1 MNQTM
6 KNFLERNGINSD
18 KIPEGLN
25 KKLTNPD
32 GFNKYLNYFHVSK
45 RNKKQQVCI
54 ADVMGSDLFEGTGNI
69 YDLMEKFYDEYG
81 DMYHSRS
88 VDLLKIPSEQIMERL
103 SESFSDDPIKLAE
116 YEGKYFVS
124 VNGNHRV
131 FAMYLNYLLESQNAD
146 TPEKLE
152 ALKKK
157 YTFPAIVG
165 ETELDKSYANFIL
178 QFKTSKKYIEL
189 VQNETENYYI
199 IADNG
204 KRRRVI
210 SDSEIDEF
218 VRNSLVDS
226 FKNRDVFFI
235 RDLAMGIKEHESF
248 RKYICGILPEIG
260 EQDIV
265 ATFDMMDKKLYLN
278 LCDFSEAKSVTD
290 ILDIAHRDTNS
301 LDRSNTRFSQFIEA
315 VSISDEKINEYCSIM
330 GLEQAERAN
339 IDGLSKKYNETVATI
354 EDEMKKTLD
363 RFDGVSYKKA
373 VDSIDTLERL
383 DFSKLAKEYHIRGIW
398 ELKERISQMAVKLLS
413 ERQIDE
419 INLKL
424 KEEAEKKFGPIS
436 MLRGKKRLRDVT
448 VRNLE
453 LQKQYIKETMNNPK
467 PMEQAIRD
475 LYSYT
480 RAYESNDAINNFMER
495 IVKLDSVTDFVHL
508 YQICTESNLPV
519 KSDSEKIS
527 DRKQAKLLDKENRK
541 MEDIIQEERKQNYST
556 GLKICNSSNK
566 RSVFL
571 HNISNVFIK
580 MRRSLLPQEKNIDL
594 EYDLESK

>member
-45 RNKKQQVCI
+45 RNKKKQVCI
-54 ADVMGSDLFEGTGNI
+54 TDVIGSDLFEGTGNI
-69 YDLMEKFYDEYG
+69 YDLMEKFYDEDG

-88 VDLLKIPSEQIMERL
+88 ADLLKIPSEQIMERL

-131 FAMYLNYLLESQNAD
+131 FAMYLNFLLESQNAD

-157 YTFPAIVG
+157 YTFPALVG
-165 ETELDKSYANFIL
+165 EIELDKSYANFIL
-178 QFKTSKKYIEL
+178 QSKISKKCIESI
-189 VQNETENYYI
+189 NNDTENYYI

-204 KRRRVI
+204 KRKRVI

-226 FKNRDVFFI
+226 FKKRDVFFI
-235 RDLAMGIKEHESF
+235 RDLAIGIKEHESF
-248 RKYICGILPEIG
+248 RKYVCGILPEIG

-301 LDRSNTRFSQFIEA
+301 LDRSNTRFSQFIES
-315 VSISDEKINEYCSIM
+315 VSESDEKINEYFSIM
-330 GLEQAERAN
+330 GLEPVERIN
-339 IDGLSKKYNETVATI
+339 IVGLTKKYNETVATI
-354 EDEMKKTLD
+354 EDKMKKTLD
-363 RFDGVSYKKA
+363 SYDGFSYKKV
-373 VDSIDTLERL
+373 VDSIDVLERL
-383 DFSKLAKEYHIRGIW
+383 DFSKLSREYHTRGIL

-413 ERQIDE
+413 KRKIDE
-419 INLKL
+419 INQKK
-424 KEEAEKKFGPIS
+424 KEESEKKFGLINI
-436 MLRGKKRLRDVT
+436 LRGKKRLRDVT

-453 LQKQYIKETMNNPK
+453 LQKQYIRETMNNPQ

-475 LYSYT
+475 LYGYT
-480 RAYESNDAINNFMER
+480 RAYESNDAISNFMER
-495 IVKLDSVTDFVHL
+495 IVRLDSVTDFIHL
-508 YQICTESNLPV
+508 YKICTESTLPV
-519 KSDSEKIS
+519 KSDSKTIS
-527 DRKQAKLLDKENRK
+527 ARKQANLLDKENRK
-541 MEDIIQEERKQNYST
+541 MEDIIQEERKQKYST
-556 GLKICNSSNK
+556 GLKISNSSNK

-571 HNISNVFIK
+571 HNISNVFTRI
-580 MRRSLLPQEKNIDL
+580 RRSLVPQEKNIDL
-594 EYDLESK
+594 EHDFESK